1 LLLISQN
8 ETNPERKIETLK
20 MGLIKFY
27 VLGTSCA
34 IKEDLND
41 KILMSWPLHESQQ
54 QGRSWNN
61 S

>member
-1 LLLISQN
+1 LISQN

-41 KILMSWPLHESQQ
+41 KILMSWSLHESQQ
-54 QGRSWNN
+54 QRRSWNN